1 MSFMPRGERA
11 PGRTVIMQPHPR
23 GWMVTK
29 EGGERAT
36 AITETRKEALT
47 VARRSAIS
55 ERSELVIKDNDGNV
69 TARSFPGKS
78 RARSKAG
85 GRSK

>member
-1 MSFMPRGERA
+1 MA
-11 PGRTVIMQPHPR
+11 PKRQGRNIVMQPHPR
-23 GWMVTK
+23 GWVVTK

-47 VARRSAIS
+47 VARYAARTES
-55 ERSELVIKDNDGNV
+55 SELIIKDKDGKV

-78 RARSKAG
+78 RAKSKPK
-85 GRSK
+85 SK